1 MSLVNIP
8 KQVGLVLLLITLSVL
23 SVALVT
29 SMRPVSAA
37 PTGTYFDHIVIIA
50 MENTAYA
57 SVFGSGT
64 VSSCPTSSAPFL
76 CGMLPLGSTLPNYN
90 SYGATAADTND
101 FNGCSAACYVG
112 FMLGYTYGVT
122 DGYSFSSLSG
132 NPQFVTSL
140 SSAGLTWQAYCES
153 GCPRGDDHFAFS
165 GTNTF
170 TDSSV
175 STDSFITAANT
186 ATPPNF
192 LWFTPTDSHN
202 MHDVSVSTG
211 DNYLQS
217 FLVGSGSIASPA
229 SGSLLASNVFTNPNY
244 HTLLYLW
251 WDECG
256 GSNGSCD
263 ANNASPNL
271 LYGTPVKKGYV
282 SPDTTGIDEY
292 AAVRTVEN
300 NWGLYP
306 LAQGDTAAANAGY
319 TFNDVFTSG
328 GSGSSSLSASLTYS
342 PSSTIATGTTVT
354 FSASAQGGTGPYTYS
369 WDFGDGNTATGA
381 STTHTY
387 ATAGTYTVALAT
399 TDNNG
404 QTSANTQQVNVAQT
418 SPSGQP
424 QPQQPDNQ
432 PGSGICAVCGITGLF
447 SVLPLLTL
455 GLILGG
461 ASTAT
466 IFLSRYH
473 AQNRRLENMVYGRS
487 MTTANPRYST
497 SPQSGRIVRNRRG
510 SRSVQR
516 KARSR
521 YFDD

>member
-1 MSLVNIP
+1 MSMSCHLHRR
-8 KQVGLVLLLITLSVL
+8 GFAAVL
-23 SVALVT
+23 VALSIASLIFSSSAGRT
-29 SMRPVSAA
+29 SAA
-37 PTGTYFDHIVIIA
+37 PTGTNFDHIVIIA

-57 SVFGSGT
+57 SVLGSGT

-76 CGMLPLGSTLPNYN
+76 CGMLPLGSTLPSYN

-112 FMLGYTYGVT
+112 FMLGYTYGVV

-132 NPQFVTSL
+132 NPQLVSSL
-140 SSAGLTWQAYCES
+140 ASAGLTWQAYCES
-153 GCPRGDDHFAFS
+153 GCPRGDDHFPFS
-165 GTNTF
+165 GANTF
-170 TDSSV
+170 TSSSV
-175 STDSFITAANT
+175 STSSFVTAANS

-211 DNYLQS
+211 DSYVKS

-229 SGSLLASNVFTNPNY
+229 SGSLLASNVFTNPSY
-244 HTLLYLW
+244 RTLLYLW

-271 LYGTPVKKGYV
+271 LYGTTVKKDYV
-282 SPDTTGIDEY
+282 SLDTTGIDEY
-292 AAVRTVEN
+292 AAVRTIEN
-300 NWGLYP
+300 NWGISP

-319 TFNDVFTSG
+319 MFNDIFTSG
-328 GSGSSSLSASLTYS
+328 GSGSSSLSASLAYS

-369 WDFGDGNTATGA
+369 WDFGDGNTAIGA
-381 STTHTY
+381 SATHTY
-387 ATAGTYTVALAT
+387 ATAGTYTVALVT

-432 PGSGICAVCGITGLF
+432 PGSGICALCGITGLF
-447 SVLPLLTL
+447 SVLPLLIL

-461 ASTAT
+461 ASIAT

-497 SPQSGRIVRNRRG
+497 SPESGRIVRNRRG

-516 KARSR
+516 KARPR
-521 YFDD
+521 DFDD

>member
-8 KQVGLVLLLITLSVL
+8 NRVGLALLLITLSVL

-29 SMRPVSAA
+29 SMKPVSAA

-64 VSSCPTSSAPFL
+64 ISSCPTSSAPFL

-112 FMLGYTYGVT
+112 FMLGYTYGIS
-122 DGYSFSSLSG
+122 DAYSFSFVSG
-132 NPQFVTSL
+132 NPQPVTSL
-140 SSAGLTWQAYCES
+140 ASAGLTWQAYCES
-153 GCPRGDDHFAFS
+153 GCPRGDDHFPFS
-165 GTNTF
+165 GANTF
-170 TDSSV
+170 TSSSV
-175 STDSFITAANT
+175 STSDIITAADS

-192 LWFTPTDSHN
+192 LWYTPTDGNN
-202 MHDVSVSTG
+202 MHDVSVSAG
-211 DNYLQS
+211 DSYLQS
-217 FLVGSGSIASPA
+217 FLVGSGSLTSPA

-244 HTLLYLW
+244 RTLLYLW

-271 LYGTPVKKGYV
+271 LYGTTVKKGYV

-292 AAVRTVEN
+292 AAVSTIEN
-300 NWGLYP
+300 NWGFSP

-319 TFNDVFTSG
+319 TFNDIFTSG
-328 GSGSSSLSASLTYS
+328 GSGSSSLSASLAYS

-381 STTHTY
+381 SATHTY
-387 ATAGTYTVALAT
+387 ATAGTYTEALAT

-432 PGSGICAVCGITGLF
+432 PGSGICSLCSITGLF

-473 AQNRRLENMVYGRS
+473 AQNRRLENMVYGGS
-487 MTTANPRYST
+487 MTTNPRYST